1 MYFTMDALNGLNDV
15 YFASMSIE
23 KEISV
28 NGIQISYFE
37 EGSAELLPVIF
48 IHGFPF
54 NKAMWVGQLQALKG
68 KYRCIAYDVRGH
80 GQSEVGAA
88 DFSMNLFADDLL
100 AFLDALKIDN
110 AVVCGLSMGGYI
122 ALHAIQKQPARF
134 AGLILADTQCGADT
148 PEGKDK
154 RMKTI
159 AFIKKN
165 GLKVYAE
172 ESLKNLFAP
181 VSFQSRKDVVKFI
194 HQTILDTQAE
204 VIRRTLQ
211 ALADRTETCSYLPK
225 IKTLVCVLVGK
236 EDKVTPPAVAQKM
249 ADAINDSK
257 LVIIDRAG
265 HLTNLEQ
272 PEEFNKAVLDFL
284 TLQIYRTL

>member
-1 MYFTMDALNGLNDV
+1 
-15 YFASMSIE
+15 MSIE
-23 KEISV
+23 KKIEVSGV
-28 NGIQISYFE
+28 KISYQE
-37 EGSAELLPVIF
+37 AGSVDALPIIF

-54 NKAMWVGQLQALKG
+54 NKTMWAGQLEAFKNE
-68 KYRCIAYDVRGH
+68 YRPIAYDVRGH
-80 GQSEVGAA
+80 GKSEAGDA
-88 DFSMNLFADDLL
+88 DFSMDFFAKDLL

-110 AVVCGLSMGGYI
+110 AVICGLSMGGYI

-194 HQTILDTQAE
+194 HQTIVDTPAE
-204 VIRRTLQ
+204 VICRTLQ

-225 IKTLVCVLVGK
+225 IKTTVCIIVGK

-272 PEEFNKAVLDFL
+272 QEEFNKAVLDFL